1 MLMIFLLTAVID
13 TSVFAQ
19 QRAGTVQGS
28 VFDKKTEK
36 PLPSATIF
44 LSGTTI
50 GTVSDAQGNFILRNV
65 PPGIYELVVRFLGFE
80 QIVMPFEMRSNGTVF
95 IENIHLRPGLFSL
108 GEITVESDR
117 DRQWYRQLR
126 MFERSFIGQSENA
139 ELTQIVNP
147 EFLDFEY
154 SRRSQILSA
163 TAVSELHIINNALGY
178 ELYTGLGSFNVDTR
192 HDTGSYFHRTRFVE
206 MEADDKDQLAVWKQ
220 NRESAILG
228 SINHFISCLI
238 NGLERDIFTLENG
251 SITHIA
257 NRRATAYGG
266 SITTEQLVFLV
277 ETEKNEPLRIKFNNR
292 IEASLELPEFPLLLV
307 NRYGDLMNP
316 QEITIHGDWAAR
328 RVADRLPSSMYRCD
342 APTALA
348 AERSAETS
356 PLNRQVSLI
365 NATKYIDRVAVED
378 LKGHFESATNQYI
391 SSLSSSLHTEAD
403 INLLRN
409 EISFFRELLNP
420 DQAEQLESVFKE
432 NPKEAGQLF
441 GRLWK
446 TLDPTPLTNTNER
459 LIEHRVR
466 IHEARKMYADEE
478 SVLGVDGRGLIYIK
492 YGEPDQIIDRP
503 ININRGEI
511 QEFVKNFYLERGG
524 GSIASIWRSVNIT
537 TDHII
542 EYLYMNPFSSTLNI
556 WIYQN
561 INLTRNESVAFYFS
575 EQKNDVFKRVTSID
589 SWFPTG
595 TYRTPRNL
603 PFAPVL
609 PLQYITYQRLMHED
623 RIFMDGYNRLEF
635 EIFDNIQPRSGEQWK
650 QLARNLKT
658 NTNHTEI
665 RRQLQAA
672 PEQSSQANLIPTIET
687 NVYQYRSFNNLDEPI
702 LITFFESYPT
712 AAFLM
717 DLTRNNESMVAD
729 TEESGQILSLISEWY
744 SLQQGIELYNTD
756 MIQVGRIRDRPMLV
770 LETDT
775 SIPTVSVVDIPFI
788 EEDASQFFY
797 SKLYNYHPETE
808 PSQPSLF
815 PDELRG
821 IGRDSATQSGH
832 LQPDEENGLL
842 MSDLI
847 FGYNLMLTD
856 DIRYPFIIKHD
867 RIIPEDVN
875 PVVHFEIFGLEQ
887 DEAGFSSFEI
897 EYDFRPQRGFLS
909 FLRRTSEHLSGTV
922 EFTTASTKF
931 RESLE
936 FDNLMLTRGEYTLT
950 LIVRDLQSGRELS
963 RELEFSVEE
972 GDQFTISAN

>member
-1 MLMIFLLTAVID
+1 MQQIIPISSYFNKSGLLWQLLFL
-13 TSVFAQ
+13 
-19 QRAGTVQGS
+19 
-28 VFDKKTEK
+28 
-36 PLPSATIF
+36 
-44 LSGTTI
+44 
-50 GTVSDAQGNFILRNV
+50 FILQTF
-65 PPGIYELVVRFLGFE
+65 I
-80 QIVMPFEMRSNGTVF
+80 ISSKHNGQDLSQAVDF
-95 IENIHLRPGLFSL
+95 KIEHSSL
-108 GEITVESDR
+108 SQATK
-117 DRQWYRQLR
+117 Y
-126 MFERSFIGQSENA
+126 
-139 ELTQIVNP
+139 
-147 EFLDFEY
+147 LD
-154 SRRSQILSA
+154 
-163 TAVSELHIINNALGY
+163 
-178 ELYTGLGSFNVDTR
+178 
-192 HDTGSYFHRTRFVE
+192 
-206 MEADDKDQLAVWKQ
+206 
-220 NRESAILG
+220 
-228 SINHFISCLI
+228 
-238 NGLERDIFTLENG
+238 
-251 SITHIA
+251 
-257 NRRATAYGG
+257 
-266 SITTEQLVFLV
+266 
-277 ETEKNEPLRIKFNNR
+277 
-292 IEASLELPEFPLLLV
+292 
-307 NRYGDLMNP
+307 
-316 QEITIHGDWAAR
+316 
-328 RVADRLPSSMYRCD
+328 
-342 APTALA
+342 
-348 AERSAETS
+348 
-356 PLNRQVSLI
+356 QVSLE
-365 NATKYIDRVAVED
+365 NKKA
-378 LKGHFESATNQYI
+378 LFESATTQYVR
-391 SSLSSSLHTEAD
+391 SLSSGLHTQAD
-403 INLLRN
+403 FDLLN
-409 EISFFRELLNP
+409 MEISFFKELLNP
-420 DQAEQLESVFKE
+420 DQAEQLESVFNE

-466 IHEARKMYADEE
+466 IHEAREMYANEE

-492 YGEPDQIIDRP
+492 YGEPDRILDRP
-503 ININRGEI
+503 INIKRGEI
-511 QEFVKNFYLERGG
+511 QEFVKNFYLERI
-524 GSIASIWRSVNIT
+524 GSGSTADIWKGVTIT
-537 TDHII
+537 TDRII
-542 EYLYMNPFSSTLNI
+542 EYLSQNPFSSTLNI
-556 WIYQN
+556 WLYRDIGPSQ
-561 INLTRNESVAFYFS
+561 NESVAFYFS
-575 EQKNDVFKRVTSID
+575 EQRQNVFKRVTSID
-589 SWFPTG
+589 SLFPTG

-609 PLQYITYQRLMHED
+609 PVQYYTYQRFMYED
-623 RIFMDGYNRLEF
+623 RIFMEGYNRLNQ
-635 EIFDNIQPRSGEQWK
+635 EIFESVSNRSAEQWK

-672 PEQSSQANLIPTIET
+672 PEQSSQANLISNIET

-729 TEESGQILSLISEWY
+729 TEDSGQILSLISEWY

-770 LETDT
+770 LETDS
-775 SIPTVSVVDIPFI
+775 SIPTISVVDIPFI
-788 EEDASQFFY
+788 EEGASQLFY

-821 IGRDSATQSGH
+821 IGRDSATQSAH
-832 LQPDEENGLL
+832 LHPNEENGLL

-856 DIRYPFIIKHD
+856 DIRFPFIIKHN

-875 PVVHFEIFGLEQ
+875 PVVYFEIFGFEQ

-909 FLRRTSEHLSGTV
+909 FLRRTSEHLSGTI

-950 LIVRDLQSGRELS
+950 LLVRDLQSGREFS